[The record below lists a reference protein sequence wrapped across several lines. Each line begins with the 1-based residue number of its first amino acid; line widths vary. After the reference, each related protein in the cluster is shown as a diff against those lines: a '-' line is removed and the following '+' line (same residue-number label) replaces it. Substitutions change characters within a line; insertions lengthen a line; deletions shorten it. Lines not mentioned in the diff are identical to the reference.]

1 MKEKATIISIIGV
14 IIIVLGYMGF
24 SGVSNQT
31 IDAELLKQ
39 SITGLLGFAS
49 GTAIGVGGTVYAL
62 SNKNEV
68 VEIEKQ
74 P

>member
-1 MKEKATIISIIGV
+1 MKEKSTIISIIGV
-14 IIIVLGYMGF
+14 IIIVLGYICFTGF
-24 SGVSNQT
+24 TNQI

-62 SNKNEV
+62 NKDV

-74 P
+74 PEK

>member
-49 GTAIGVGGTVYAL
+49 GTAIV
-62 SNKNEV
+62 
-68 VEIEKQ
+68 
-74 P
+74 

>member
-14 IIIVLGYMGF
+14 IIIVVGYMVS
-24 SGVSNQT
+24 SGLANQT

-68 VEIEKQ
+68 VDLEKQ

>member
-1 MKEKATIISIIGV
+1 MVS
-14 IIIVLGYMGF
+14 
-24 SGVSNQT
+24 SGLANQT

-68 VEIEKQ
+68 VDLEKQ